1 VIVIRC
7 AARATTA
14 DGISVCLRMIADLAA
29 VLVELRSMKNAS
41 PASKASRGD
50 GDFYRAFLA
59 LDRGRRNQE
68 ILADLYDHFLIREA
82 MREKGRSVSWKSY
95 LRAKGSR
102 VR

>member
-1 VIVIRC
+1 
-7 AARATTA
+7 
-14 DGISVCLRMIADLAA
+14 MIADLVAA
-29 VLVELRSMKNAS
+29 LVELRRMKNGSQAS
-41 PASKASRGD
+41 NVSRGD

-59 LDRGRRNQE
+59 LDRGRRSRIALRILRNQE

-102 VR
+102 AR

>member
-1 VIVIRC
+1 
-7 AARATTA
+7 
-14 DGISVCLRMIADLAA
+14 MIADLVAA
-29 VLVELRSMKNAS
+29 LVELRRMKNGS
-41 PASKASRGD
+41 PASKAGRGD

-59 LDRGRRNQE
+59 LDRGRRSRIALRILRNQE

-82 MREKGRSVSWKSY
+82 IREKGCSVSWKSY